1 MPFGMQLAEGD
12 LALTLTAAAATVS
25 SGPVAAAGQAA
36 YVLGMAQVTAIT
48 GTSPTAVFSF
58 DESND
63 GSTSWTAMAGAT
75 TVALTAA
82 GSAVFCGKATKNFV
96 RVTVTIGG
104 TTPAVTGMAAVI
116 AFPE

>member
-1 MPFGMQLAEGD
+1 MQLAEGD

-25 SGPVAAAGQAA
+25 SGPVASAGTAA
-36 YVLGMAQVTAIT
+36 YVLGMAQVTVIT
-48 GTSPTAVFSF
+48 GTSPTVVFSF

-63 GSTSWTAMAGAT
+63 GTTWTAMAGAT
-75 TVALTAA
+75 TAALTAV

-96 RVTVTIGG
+96 RVTATIGG

>member
-1 MPFGMQLAEGD
+1 MQLAEGD
-12 LALTLTAAAATVS
+12 SALTLAAAAATVS
-25 SGPVAAAGQAA
+25 SGPIEAAGQAA

-63 GSTSWTAMAGAT
+63 GSSWTAMTGAT
-75 TVALTAA
+75 TAALTAV